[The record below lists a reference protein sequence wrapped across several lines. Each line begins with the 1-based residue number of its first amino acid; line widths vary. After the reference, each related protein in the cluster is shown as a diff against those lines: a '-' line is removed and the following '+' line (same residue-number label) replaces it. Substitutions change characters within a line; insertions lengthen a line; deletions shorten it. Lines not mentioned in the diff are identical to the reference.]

1 MTREEQ
7 LFNEALALPPA
18 DRAAFVARACADDEA
33 LHRRLAELLDAYA
46 SSGDFLAAPAL
57 PPPSGLIEE
66 KPGDV
71 LGRYTLV
78 SKLGEGGCGSVYLAE
93 QHEPVRRHV
102 ALKVIKLGMDTRE
115 VIARFE
121 AERQALALMDHPNIA
136 RVFDAGATA
145 AGRPYFVMEF
155 VDGVPITQFC
165 DTQQLAV
172 PERLDLFAR
181 LCLALQHAH
190 QKGII
195 HRDLKP
201 SNILVTLVD
210 GVPTPKII
218 DFGIAKATQGKL
230 TAHTLVTHFEQMI
243 GTPVY
248 MSPEQ
253 ADLRD
258 TDIDTRSDIYSLGV
272 LLYELLA
279 GRPPFDPQSLL
290 QAGVAEIRRI
300 IRETDPPRPSAA
312 VSTLADADRTTVAQR
327 RRASPA
333 RLPSALRGDLDWIVM
348 RCLEKQR
355 DRRYGTAEE
364 LGRDIRRHLSREP
377 VTARPPSALYRTRKF
392 ISRHRL
398 ACASAAALAVALL
411 AGAAVSTWQAI
422 RATRAEHEARLAQ
435 SDAQRRQAEAE
446 DLLGFMLGDFR
457 TALKKIG
464 KLDLLDAV
472 GNKAETYYNALDPR
486 DQSDVALTRYAKALT
501 QIGEIRLDE
510 ARYNDAEAAF
520 RAAHLRAAA
529 LATRHPQNADMLFE
543 RAQAEYWMGSTAR
556 RRGDF
561 AAARVWFAH
570 YRDSALALVTLEGR
584 TERAELE
591 VAYASHNL
599 AVLDFDNHD
608 LAAAKTGL
616 LAERAALE
624 NRLAG
629 SADDRSLRGKLAD
642 NDIWLG
648 LVAEGDG
655 DYPQALRHMLAGASA
670 FAALDQR
677 EPAANWKF
685 RQANCLGYAGDIHQ
699 ITGRRDAAATTYQ
712 EALALLDRLAAGDP
726 ENIRW
731 ALAVLN
737 MKLCQVRELI
747 AAGRYAEAHA
757 LLTDVTAGFEARLK
771 SEPSSRIFQVG
782 LATASRLAGAIRFAT
797 GQPEAEKPVL
807 RACTLGETL
816 VRDRRADNR
825 AVNEYAQACLLAG
838 RIAQA
843 QGRAAAALERW
854 KSVLELLT
862 PRLAHSRDWRLLDP
876 AAQALLLTGDR
887 ERALP
892 LIEQLHRAGYLSV
905 DPLAA
910 PLLGAPRSNR

>member
-18 DRAAFVARACADDEA
+18 DRAAFVARACAGDEP

-46 SSGDFLAAPAL
+46 SSDDFLAAPAL
-57 PPPSGLIEE
+57 LPPPGLIEE

-230 TAHTLVTHFEQMI
+230 TAHTLVTRFEQMI

-290 QAGVAEIRRI
+290 QAGVAEVRRI

-398 ACASAAALAVALL
+398 ACASAAALTVALL
-411 AGAAVSTWQAI
+411 AGATVSTWQAI

-435 SDAQRRQAEAE
+435 SDAQRRQEQAEAI
-446 DLLGFMLGDFR
+446 LGFMLGDFR
-457 TALKKIG
+457 AELKKLGRLSLLDGVGDKAMAHFAALTPGDQTDNALLQHATAL
-464 KLDLLDAV
+464 
-472 GNKAETYYNALDPR
+472 
-486 DQSDVALTRYAKALT
+486 S
-501 QIGEIRLDE
+501 QIGEIRLDQ
-510 ARYNDAEAAF
+510 ARFADAEAAF
-520 RAAHLRAAA
+520 VAAHDRAST
-529 LATRHPQNADMLFE
+529 LATRRPGNGDMIFA
-543 RAQAEYWMGSTAR
+543 RSQVEYWLGVTRRKKGDLPGASRWLTA
-556 RRGDF
+556 
-561 AAARVWFAH
+561 
-570 YRDSALALVTLEGR
+570 YRDSALRLVALDPTR
-584 TERAELE
+584 SAWQIELGFGHH
-591 VAYASHNL
+591 SL
-599 AVLDFDNHD
+599 AVLEMDRGNY
-608 LAAAKTGL
+608 AAARAGF
-616 LAERAALE
+616 LAELAILERESAAKPGGGDTALRYNIADVHSWLGSAAERSGDFGEARARYEDQVRRIEELLQAE
-624 NRLAG
+624 PDNVRWSVRLADALG
-629 SADDRSLRGKLAD
+629 FKAELALHTQRVTD
-642 NDIWLG
+642 S
-648 LVAEGDG
+648 
-655 DYPQALRHMLAGASA
+655 QASNRRA
-670 FAALDQR
+670 FA
-677 EPAANWKF
+677 
-685 RQANCLGYAGDIHQ
+685 
-699 ITGRRDAAATTYQ
+699 
-712 EALALLDRLAAGDP
+712 
-726 ENIRW
+726 
-731 ALAVLN
+731 
-737 MKLCQVRELI
+737 LI
-747 AAGRYAEAHA
+747 AAQCAKDPANRTWQRIALAIRLREVA
-757 LLTDVTAGFEARLK
+757 LLRARGEVEGASVAANSARNALEK
-771 SEPSSRIFQVG
+771 LVLLEPSSREFAVLLLRARHWDAELGAALGQRDAGATMGKAIELGEWLIG
-782 LATASRLAGAIRFAT
+782 LELVNGTGFGEFLTTCQAAASLSEQAGDTAQATA
-797 GQPEAEKPVL
+797 L
-807 RACTLGETL
+807 RQ
-816 VRDRRADNR
+816 R
-825 AVNEYAQACLLAG
+825 AVAV
-838 RIAQA
+838 
-843 QGRAAAALERW
+843 AAPYLDQ
-854 KSVLELLT
+854 
-862 PRLAHSRDWRLLDP
+862 SRDWRLLDP
-876 AAQALLLTGDR
+876 AARALSGLGRNEEARALVARLSRSGYVPPSPWPAALL
-887 ERALP
+887 P
-892 LIEQLHRAGYLSV
+892 
-905 DPLAA
+905 
-910 PLLGAPRSNR
+910 